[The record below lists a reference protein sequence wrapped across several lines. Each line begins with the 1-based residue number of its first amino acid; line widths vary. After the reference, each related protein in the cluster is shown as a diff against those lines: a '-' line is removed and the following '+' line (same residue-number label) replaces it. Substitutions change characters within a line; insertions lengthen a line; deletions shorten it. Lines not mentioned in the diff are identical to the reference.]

1 MKCKFLL
8 FFQIKIVSKKIE
20 IFLKKVLTRE
30 IISSI
35 IYLADALKE
44 SQPGTDKVPLES

>member
-1 MKCKFLL
+1 MGKWRGLN
-8 FFQIKIVSKKIE
+8 FFAKKI
-20 IFLKKVLTRE
+20 KKVLTSIE
-30 IISSI
+30 KGSI